1 MVEDVRFELQSRFP
15 KPVAGV
21 LPLHHI
27 LYGVAVRPRLRSRGR
42 SDLPTLHT
50 QISLNTALEQLYSVG
65 GSESGHWG
73 QRPDLNWNF
82 EGMNL
87 VCFHYTTLR
96 YVRHFVRMPQT
107 GQKRI
112 GGSKCLSSYL
122 AGMTGFEPANVGVKV
137 PCLTTWRHPNVMRP
151 KPRGVGGGIRTHTD
165 FPCDFES
172 QLSANSST
180 PT

>member
-1 MVEDVRFELQSRFP
+1 M
-15 KPVAGV
+15 

-27 LYGVAVRPRLRSRGR
+27 LYGVAMRPRLQSQHR
-42 SDLPTLHT
+42 SDLSGDA

>member
-1 MVEDVRFELQSRFP
+1 M
-15 KPVAGV
+15 

-27 LYGVAVRPRLRSRGR
+27 LYEGAMRPWLQISRAGATHPG
-42 SDLPTLHT
+42 DA
-50 QISLNTALEQLYSVG
+50 QISLNTALEQLYSIG
-65 GSESGHWG
+65 GSGSGHWE
-73 QRPDLNWNF
+73 QRPDLNWNS

-122 AGMTGFEPANVGVKV
+122 AGLAGFEPTGDGVKV
-137 PCLTTWRHPNVMRP
+137 RCLTAWRQPNIMRP